1 MATLVNTFVNAFSNR
16 LEAPVRQHLKNVY
29 ACLSLSTVTAAA
41 GACGHLYTDLLQG
54 NILTTLGSIAL
65 LLRLSTL
72 PDNGKNPK
80 LRLCYLLG
88 FAFLSGVCFHP
99 LLKLVVTINP
109 SIIVTALM
117 GTTVVFVSFSISA
130 LLVERGSWLYLS
142 GTLISLLNV
151 LIMLAFVN
159 TFLDWSILYEID
171 SYAMLFLVCGFVI
184 YDTQLIIEKFTA
196 GSKDIVL
203 HSFELFIDFLT
214 IFRQLLTILT
224 KKEISKQRKQRKE

>member
-1 MATLVNTFVNAFSNR
+1 MATMINTFVNAFSNR

-41 GACGHLYTDLLQG
+41 GACGHLYTDLLQA
-54 NILTTLGSIAL
+54 NMLTTLGSIAL

-88 FAFLSGVCFHP
+88 FAFLSGIGLHP
-99 LLKLVVTINP
+99 LLELVVTVNP

-130 LLVERGSWLYLS
+130 LLAERGSWLYLS
-142 GTLISLLNV
+142 GTLVSLLNV
-151 LIMLAFVN
+151 LVMLAFVN
-159 TFLDWSILYEID
+159 AFLHWSILYEID
-171 SYAMLFLVCGFVI
+171 LYAVLFLVCGFVI
-184 YDTQLIIEKFTA
+184 YDTQLIIEKFHA
-196 GSKDIVL
+196 GSKDFVL
-203 HSFELFIDFLT
+203 HSFDLFIDFLT
-214 IFRQLLTILT
+214 IFRQLLIILT
-224 KKEISKQRKQRKE
+224 KKELSKERKQRKE